1 MPPQLVAAIVIA
13 STAVQVDE
21 SNQQAKLQR
30 KAGKVKANLGAAER
44 LTAKR
49 KAFREARVR
58 RAQIIN
64 QGAAEGSL
72 GSSGDIGGLG
82 SVQTQLGSITG
93 AFNQGAEANA
103 TLAGVSKGLSKSAG
117 KSGIASGI
125 GSLATSLFAINN
137 PTGNTGGV
145 TTPEADLT
153 GIG

>member
-1 MPPQLVAAIVIA
+1 MAVGAAIIGLIG
-13 STAVQVDE
+13 TAVSVDA
-21 SNQQAKLQR
+21 SNKQNKLQR
-30 KAGKVKANLGAAER
+30 EAGKVKANLGAADR

-64 QGAAEGSL
+64 QGASEGSL

-82 SVQTQLGSITG
+82 SVQTQLGSVTG
-93 AFNQGAEANA
+93 AFNQGSAASK
-103 TLAGVSKGLSKSAG
+103 TL
-117 KSGIASGI
+117 SGISSGLGSAAAQGAI
-125 GSLATSLFAINN
+125 GQGISSLSSSLFSLQT